1 MTDEVDDKFG
11 FRVTILVVIV
21 VLAGGIFI
29 MNRNTNVD
37 NDSTKDLSQP
47 QSLPDLQNLQQT
59 NTHDEAVAITEL
71 MIEDILVGDGKEAS
85 AGATISVHYTGRLL
99 DGTKF
104 DSSLDR
110 GTPFSFTLGV
120 GQVIPG
126 WDKGVQGM
134 KVGGTRK
141 LTIPSD
147 LAYGERGQG
156 PIPPNSP
163 LVFEVE
169 LLAVE

>member
-1 MTDEVDDKFG
+1 MDDDKFG
-11 FRVTILVVIV
+11 LRITILIIIVVII
-21 VLAGGIFI
+21 GGLYI
-29 MNRNTNVD
+29 MKKNTNTDKQVD
-37 NDSTKDLSQP
+37 VGLSAPQAISEPQPVSTSPDDS
-47 QSLPDLQNLQQT
+47 
-59 NTHDEAVAITEL
+59 NTAVVTEL
-71 MIEDILVGDGKEAS
+71 LAEDIVVGSGAEATS
-85 AGATISVHYTGRLL
+85 GATISVHYTGRLL
-99 DGTKF
+99 NGTKF

-126 WDKGVQGM
+126 WDQGVQGM

-141 LTIPSD
+141 LTIPSN
-147 LAYGERGQG
+147 LAYGESGQG

-163 LVFEVE
+163 LLFEVE

>member
-1 MTDEVDDKFG
+1 MDDDKFG
-11 FRVTILVVIV
+11 LRITILIIIVVII
-21 VLAGGIFI
+21 GGLYI
-29 MNRNTNVD
+29 MKKNTNTDKQVD
-37 NDSTKDLSQP
+37 IGLSVPQAISESQP
-47 QSLPDLQNLQQT
+47 VSTSPDDS
-59 NTHDEAVAITEL
+59 NTAVVTEL
-71 MIEDILVGDGKEAS
+71 LAEDIVVGSGAEATS
-85 AGATISVHYTGRLL
+85 GATISVHYTGRLL
-99 DGTKF
+99 NGTKF

-110 GTPFSFTLGV
+110 GAPFSFTLGV

-126 WDKGVQGM
+126 WDQGVQGM

-147 LAYGERGQG
+147 LAYGETGQG

-163 LVFEVE
+163 LLFEVE

>member
-1 MTDEVDDKFG
+1 MKKNTNTDKQVDIGLSVPQAISESQPVSTSPDDSNTAV
-11 FRVTILVVIV
+11 VTELLAEDIV
-21 VLAGGIFI
+21 VGSGA
-29 MNRNTNVD
+29 
-37 NDSTKDLSQP
+37 
-47 QSLPDLQNLQQT
+47 
-59 NTHDEAVAITEL
+59 EAT
-71 MIEDILVGDGKEAS
+71 S
-85 AGATISVHYTGRLL
+85 GATISVHYTGRLL
-99 DGTKF
+99 NGTKF

-110 GTPFSFTLGV
+110 GAPFSFTLGV

-126 WDKGVQGM
+126 WDQGVQGM

-147 LAYGERGQG
+147 LAYGETGQG

-163 LVFEVE
+163 LLFEVE

>member
-1 MTDEVDDKFG
+1 MST
-11 FRVTILVVIV
+11 L
-21 VLAGGIFI
+21 LA
-29 MNRNTNVD
+29 
-37 NDSTKDLSQP
+37 
-47 QSLPDLQNLQQT
+47 
-59 NTHDEAVAITEL
+59 
-71 MIEDILVGDGKEAS
+71 EDIIVGDGAEATS
-85 AGATISVHYTGRLL
+85 GATISVHYTGRLL
-99 DGTKF
+99 NGTKF
-104 DSSLDR
+104 DSSRDR
-110 GTPFSFTLGV
+110 GTPISFTLGV

-126 WDKGVQGM
+126 WDQGVQGM

-163 LVFEVE
+163 LLFEVE

>member
-1 MTDEVDDKFG
+1 MDDDKFG
-11 FRVTILVVIV
+11 LRITILIIIVVII
-21 VLAGGIFI
+21 GGLYI
-29 MNRNTNVD
+29 MKKNTNTDKQVD
-37 NDSTKDLSQP
+37 IGLSAPQAISESQP
-47 QSLPDLQNLQQT
+47 VSTSPDDS
-59 NTHDEAVAITEL
+59 NTAVVTEL
-71 MIEDILVGDGKEAS
+71 LAEDIVVGSGAEATS
-85 AGATISVHYTGRLL
+85 GATISVHYTGRLL
-99 DGTKF
+99 NGTKF

-110 GTPFSFTLGV
+110 GAPFSFTLGV

-126 WDKGVQGM
+126 WDQGVQGM

-147 LAYGERGQG
+147 LAYGETGQG

-163 LVFEVE
+163 LLFEVE

>member
-1 MTDEVDDKFG
+1 MDDDKFG
-11 FRVTILVVIV
+11 LRITILIIIVVIF
-21 VLAGGIFI
+21 GGLYI
-29 MNRNTNVD
+29 MKKNTNTNKQVD
-37 NDSTKDLSQP
+37 VGLTAPQAISEPQPISTL
-47 QSLPDLQNLQQT
+47 L
-59 NTHDEAVAITEL
+59 A
-71 MIEDILVGDGKEAS
+71 EDIIVGDGAEATS
-85 AGATISVHYTGRLL
+85 GATISVHYTGRLL
-99 DGTKF
+99 NGTKF
-104 DSSLDR
+104 DSSRDR

-126 WDKGVQGM
+126 WDQGVQGM

-156 PIPPNSP
+156 SIPPNSP
-163 LVFEVE
+163 LLFEVE